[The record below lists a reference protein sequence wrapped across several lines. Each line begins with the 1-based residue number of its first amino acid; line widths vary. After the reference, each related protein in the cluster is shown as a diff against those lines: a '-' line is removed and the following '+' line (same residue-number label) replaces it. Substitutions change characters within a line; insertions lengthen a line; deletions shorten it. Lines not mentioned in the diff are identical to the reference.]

1 MWHMV
6 TINNGENEMTN
17 AINLTAES
25 LKLFIELASDAGDW
39 SGQPIIDISKEQ
51 RGNLSDLKKKNLLV
65 TFRSDG
71 CDWADFTPEGKS
83 LAQTLGI
90 DI

>member
-1 MWHMV
+1 MTTEL
-6 TINNGENEMTN
+6 TILDYSLFIKLAKAANDWNGQPLLDITKSEQG
-17 AINLTAES
+17 NLTH
-25 LKLFIELASDAGDW
+25 
-39 SGQPIIDISKEQ
+39 
-51 RGNLSDLKKKNLLV
+51 LKKLGLLT
-65 TFRSDG
+65 TFRDEG

>member
-1 MWHMV
+1 MGEEV
-6 TINNGENEMTN
+6 INQGENEMTN

-25 LKLFIELASDAGDW
+25 LELFIKIASDAGEWD
-39 SGQPIIDISKEQ
+39 GQPIIDISKEQ

-65 TFRSDG
+65 TFRDEG
-71 CDWADFTPEGKS
+71 CDWADFTPEGIS